1 MKTIYPLLLLL
12 LLGASSCS
20 IQKRVHRPGFHVEWL
35 SHKKPHTTKPHAP
48 IVRKGMNTP
57 KADSAVVFKNE
68 TASASAQEIYIPH
81 NNIIEDHKE
90 AKAEPCDLMILKT
103 GEEIQVKVLEINSVS
118 IKYKKCENL
127 AGPDYYI
134 DRPDVF
140 MIKYANGIK
149 EVINDP
155 EPPGEKK
162 QNNVRPPAYRP
173 IPHADTRT
181 VPGIAIWAFVLSLA
195 SVFLSFV
202 GFFTLIAGFVLG
214 LAALKQINSN
224 PERYK
229 GRGFAYTAI
238 IFSGAFLL
246 IILLFLIL
254 LIVLIGGH
262 SHGW

>member
-1 MKTIYPLLLLL
+1 MKTIYPFFLLLLF
-12 LLGASSCS
+12 AVSSCS

-35 SHKKPHTTKPHAP
+35 SHKKPRQAKAHAP
-48 IVRKGMNTP
+48 VARKEINTK
-57 KADSAVVFKNE
+57 KADSATAPKNE
-68 TASASAQEIYIPH
+68 TASASAQDIYIPH
-81 NNIIEDHKE
+81 SSILEEYKD

-103 GEEIQVKVLEINSVS
+103 GEEVQVKVLEINSAS

-134 DRPDVF
+134 ERSDVF

-155 EPPGEKK
+155 EPADK

-173 IPHADTRT
+173 LPHADTRT
-181 VPGIAIWAFVLSLA
+181 VPGIAIWAFVLSLG
-195 SVFLSFV
+195 SIFLSYL

-214 LAALKQINSN
+214 FAALKQINSN

-229 GRGFAYTAI
+229 GRGFAYAAI

-246 IILLFLIL
+246 IILLVLIL
-254 LIVLIGGH
+254 LIILIAGH
-262 SHGW
+262 SRGW